1 MSKEKIVLNIIKRIE
16 SKLDNKENIS
26 VSDVASIS
34 GFTKRYMQKIFKEQV
49 HLTISSYI
57 KRRRLTKAAILIK
70 LT

>member
-34 GFTKRYMQKIFKEQV
+34 GFTKRYMQKNF
-49 HLTISSYI
+49 
-57 KRRRLTKAAILIK
+57 
-70 LT
+70 